1 MASTSHDTSQA
12 PGVASGPWALA
23 LTSALDWAKDKPTE
37 AESKSQPTPPRS
49 SRKRRRDEPVGHY
62 DVLGIARRA
71 SNVEIRVAYRKGAL
85 QTHPDKGGDPEEF
98 KKLVAAF
105 EVLSDL
111 KKRGDLYKRGRKLR
125 TSFAFAGDYD
135 QLLQQTDS
143 RDGLGASQSRSE
155 EEQVGPSRSKVLQ
168 GEESQQKLQAR
179 VMGLDL
185 ISTALKEGS
194 NTWASSLEV
203 VSSEVLQVLA
213 AQLAPPNKS
222 RKKVLAEAA
231 EDDVE
236 GPPRKVE
243 APEGLPEGWECFEQ
257 TYKSGMLKGKKYYRF
272 ASPWG
277 AKGFMSVK
285 AAVCADAEHHGRDG
299 LEAARH
305 WEAQKA
311 QKAAPSTARAG
322 PAESVRTEQRSVYAA
337 RASNGVVRYFVQL
350 SYSSFTIR
358 TGRTLVLAK
367 AIDWH
372 IALTQIVAAA
382 SARLRNEK
390 RSNPMPLTTMELKQ
404 LLQLEPEISLSFRS
418 SFRSKLGA
426 VYSPTSRVLEMA
438 VKMQHRFRTFVKR
451 SSLSRETLKAF
462 QVSALQEVSAHERE
476 RVGLQRQLLRAV
488 HSELRSRGFDL
499 HEIKAMN
506 LPLEDSNAAAR
517 APMQL
522 EVAGHAEK
530 PPGHQNVEDA
540 QCLADVKSAD
550 VAAAKDLKAALG
562 LSAAGARRLAA
573 LLRTLSTAELR
584 RRLKILQSPP
594 MELGRQAERAQ
605 RRLAS
610 DRLHRLAL
618 AAPDAPLAMPMIP
631 VPPVPPTESG
641 ELFGLPADSGRGPV
655 KCLNLADQNSLR
667 AICRVAKHL
676 VDFEIFHLAAD
687 FTYKAELFDAR
698 RLMCTRSG
706 RVMGNADAARSR
718 RLLGF
723 LTRHAKLLQRVD
735 VRQAPIDALESKDLR
750 LAIPCMK
757 HLTEIMLPT
766 AGWSS
771 HADRQRLLWA
781 FPRTVTV
788 KWSNLRQ
795 DYWSP
800 KKERLDRLAHLS
812 SNQLQLSQ
820 KTDQS
825 DQPDGTLDDTLVA
838 TTRSAGEVVQLSQ
851 LIVGWRRLT
860 KQKKKVLQGLL
871 REAAMAGRIEP
882 RKSLKW
888 KWEIGDPQLNLVKEL
903 LTSAGVSLIR

>member
-1 MASTSHDTSQA
+1 MFEECLRW
-12 PGVASGPWALA
+12 VAW
-23 LTSALDWAKDKPTE
+23 
-37 AESKSQPTPPRS
+37 
-49 SRKRRRDEPVGHY
+49 RDEPVGHY
-62 DVLGIARRA
+62 DVLGIARAA

-85 QTHPDKGGDPEEF
+85 QTHPDKGGDPEDF

-111 KKRGDLYKRGRKLR
+111 KKRGD
-125 TSFAFAGDYD
+125 YD
-135 QLLQQTDS
+135 QVLQQTAS
-143 RDGLGASQSRSE
+143 RDGLDGLGASQSQAE
-155 EEQVGPSRSKVLQ
+155 VHQVGPSRSKVLQ
-168 GEESQQKLQAR
+168 AEAR
-179 VMGLDL
+179 IMELDL
-185 ISTALKEGS
+185 ISTALKQGS
-194 NTWASSLEV
+194 NAWASSLEV
-203 VSSEVLQVLA
+203 ASSEVLQMLA
-213 AQLAPPNKS
+213 AQLAPNS
-222 RKKVLAEAA
+222 RKKVPAEAA

-243 APEGLPEGWECFEQ
+243 APEGLPPGWECFEQ
-257 TYKSGMLKGKKYYRF
+257 TYKSGVLKGRKYYRF

-285 AAVCADAEHHGRDG
+285 AAVRADAEHHGHDG
-299 LEAARH
+299 LEAARR
-305 WEAQKA
+305 WEARKA
-311 QKAAPSTARAG
+311 EKAPSAAR
-322 PAESVRTEQRSVYAA
+322 PESIRTEQRSVYAA

-372 IALTQIVAAA
+372 IALTQTVAAA
-382 SARLRNEK
+382 SARLRNET
-390 RSNPMPLTTMELKQ
+390 RSNPMPLTTTELKK
-404 LLQLEPEISLSFRS
+404 LLQLEPEISLAFRS
-418 SFRSKLGA
+418 SFHSKLGA

-438 VKMQHRFRTFVKR
+438 VKMQQRFRTFVKR
-451 SSLSRETLKAF
+451 SNLSKETLKAF

-506 LPLEDSNAAAR
+506 LPLNSAAR
-517 APMQL
+517 DPMQL
-522 EVAGHAEK
+522 EVAGADQS
-530 PPGHQNVEDA
+530 PGHQNVED
-540 QCLADVKSAD
+540 VKTAD

-573 LLRTLSTAELR
+573 LLRSLSTAELR
-584 RRLKILQSPP
+584 RRLKILQSPTP
-594 MELGRQAERAQ
+594 MELGRQTAERAQ
-605 RRLAS
+605 RRFRRLAS
-610 DRLHRLAL
+610 DRLAL
-618 AAPDAPLAMPMIP
+618 AAPDAPAPLMP
-631 VPPVPPTESG
+631 VPSESG
-641 ELFGLPADSGRGPV
+641 DLFGLPADSGRGPV
-655 KCLNLADQNSLR
+655 KCLNLADRNSLR
-667 AICRVAKHL
+667 AICRGAKNL

-698 RLMCTRSG
+698 VMCTRSG
-706 RVMGNADAARSR
+706 RVMGNAAARSLRSR

-788 KWSNLRQ
+788 KWSNLSQ
-795 DYWSP
+795 EYWSP
-800 KKERLDRLAHLS
+800 KKERLNRLDRDRLDLS
-812 SNQLQLSQ
+812 LSQLSQ
-820 KTDQS
+820 SDLSDQHEHHE
-825 DQPDGTLDDTLVA
+825 QPDGSLDTLVA
-838 TTRSAGEVVQLSQ
+838 TRSREVVQFSQ
-851 LIVGWRRLT
+851 MIVGWHRL
-860 KQKKKVLQGLL
+860 KKKEKALLQGLL
-871 REAAMAGRIEP
+871 REAAIAGRIEP
-882 RKSLKW
+882 RKGLKW
-888 KWEIGDPQLNLVKEL
+888 EWEIGDPQLKVVKEL
-903 LTSAGVSLIR
+903 LTSAGVSLIRSVAL